1 MAKKIRFPLNMNGTD
16 VRTIEEL
23 REHFDLESVLG
34 YFTNGKLVTW
44 LKDRYYDNEANAVEA
59 LSSDDTE
66 LSHKIMSI
74 FGLASDNVSEEIDLE
89 SIQRRNEKLI
99 KLRQFTDDNEIIDN
113 VDCVAFNQ
121 DDLLDILDE
130 GAEKIYLCQ
139 GEFEVPLTV
148 KNRYY
153 IGIGNPTVKLRQ
165 AESMDLSEL
174 NIKFK
179 NACFLDDIESQ
190 LKEELLEADTVVKEE
205 YIDYQ
210 NAIQMVE
217 EYKGK
222 LLKHPSFV
230 LYTNMFITRDFHAK
244 LSYFSDHFTS
254 RDALIN
260 AMRNH
265 LQRPYDARRSE
276 VESKS
281 RDDANTLIKYS
292 VYDNVKGNFY
302 HDSIEEISETLQ
314 ELIKLLQD
322 LGIYLKDNMQM
333 LDINYT
339 EYPSISYQEITKR
352 LSDDVVKTGSGYSIY
367 DYIES
372 YGRINSSTGRER
384 VNGLFGATYY
394 RDVTTYDCSEEFTIA
409 CKMNEDL
416 EDAYKR
422 NCEILE
428 KEINSYIERFIRY
441 VNGMYIAKLKEIQ
454 KMIEDREC

>member
-1 MAKKIRFPLNMNGTD
+1 MAKKIRFPLQMNGTD

-23 REHFDLESVLG
+23 RDNFDLESVLG
-34 YFTNGKLVTW
+34 YFANGKLATW
-44 LKDRYYDNEANAVEA
+44 LNDRYYDSEANAVEA
-59 LSSDDTE
+59 LTAEDSE
-66 LSHKIMSI
+66 LNQKLMSI
-74 FGLASDNVSEEIDLE
+74 LGVSVDEDIAEIDMNM
-89 SIQRRNEKLI
+89 IQRRNEKLLL
-99 KLRQFTDDNEIIDN
+99 LRQFTDDKEIIDN

-121 DDLLDILDE
+121 DELYDILDE
-130 GAEKIYLCQ
+130 GTEIIYLCQ
-139 GEFEVPLTV
+139 AEFEVPLTV

-153 IGIGNPTVKLRQ
+153 IGLGNPTVKLRQ

-179 NACFLDDIESQ
+179 NVCFSDDVEIQ

-205 YIDYQ
+205 QVDYQ

-230 LYTNMFITRDFHAK
+230 LYTNMFITRDFHANF
-244 LSYFSDHFTS
+244 SYFSDHFTS

-281 RDDANTLIKYS
+281 RDNANTLIKYS

-302 HDSIEEISETLQ
+302 HDSIEEISEALQ

-322 LGIYLKDNMQM
+322 LGIYVKDNMQM

-372 YGRINSSTGRER
+372 YGRIDSNTGRER
-384 VNGLFGATYY
+384 VNGLFGAMY
-394 RDVTTYDCSEEFTIA
+394 RDVTKYDCSDESTIA
-409 CKMNEDL
+409 YKMEKDL

-428 KEINSYIERFIRY
+428 KEINSYIERFIKY
-441 VNGMYIAKLKEIQ
+441 VNGMYIAKLEEIQ